1 MRKQAS
7 IFRFSSRKDMIN
19 QKHLFALEEDITYL
33 NGAAYAPM
41 LKTAVEKG
49 TEGMLMKAIRPFTIN
64 PQVHFDPAER
74 TQKLF
79 ARLLN
84 IDNPQRVAIIP
95 AVSYGMAVVA
105 NNLHRLPDIKSK
117 KHVLLI
123 QDEFPNNVY
132 AFERVCQQLSLSY
145 HTIAK
150 PDTKENRGQLW
161 NERILNEI
169 NQETAMIV
177 VPNIHWIY
185 GVKFNLAEISKRCK
199 EVGALMIVDATQSVG
214 ALDFNV
220 DTIQPDAVI
229 CAGYKWLLGPYS
241 IGLAYFGE
249 FFDDGIPVE
258 ETWLNRID
266 SEKFA
271 QLIRYERA
279 YRPFAQRYNAGEY
292 SQFIQLPML
301 ENSLSQIL
309 DWGVDAIQEYCKSIT
324 QKPLEALM
332 KLGCSLESE
341 AFRGHHLLGISLP
354 EGVDNQ
360 GFTEQLLNNKI
371 FISNRGV
378 AIRVSPNVYNT
389 EDDMWALVEVL
400 EHALHSKS

>member
-1 MRKQAS
+1 MT
-7 IFRFSSRKDMIN
+7 N
-19 QKHLFALEEDITYL
+19 QKHLFALEEGITYL

-41 LKTAVEKG
+41 LRTSIEKG
-49 TEGMLMKAIRPFTIN
+49 TEGMLMKASRPFTIN
-64 PQVHFDPAER
+64 PQSHFEPAQR
-74 TQKLF
+74 VQKLF

-84 IDNPQRVAIIP
+84 IDNSERVAIIS

-105 NNLHRLPDIKSK
+105 NNLHRLAGISTK
-117 KHVLLI
+117 KHIILI

-132 AFERVCQQLSLSY
+132 AFERVCRQLSLSY
-145 HTIAK
+145 HTVAK
-150 PDTKENRGQLW
+150 PDTSENRGQLW
-161 NERILNEI
+161 NEKVLNEI
-169 NQETAMIV
+169 TDETAMVV

-185 GVKFNLAEISKRCK
+185 GVKFNLAAISKRCK

-214 ALDFNV
+214 AMSFDV
-220 DTIQPDAVI
+220 KEIQPDAVI

-249 FFDDGIPVE
+249 FFDEGIPVE
-258 ETWLNRID
+258 ESWLNRMD

-301 ENSLSQIL
+301 EDSIRQIL
-309 DWGVDAIQEYCKSIT
+309 DWGVDSIQQHCRSIT
-324 QKPLEALM
+324 QKPLEALLG
-332 KLGCSLESE
+332 LGCSLEPE
-341 AFRGHHLLGISLP
+341 TYRGHHLLGISLP
-354 EGVDNQ
+354 QGIDNQ

-371 FISNRGV
+371 IISNRGV
-378 AIRVSPNVYNT
+378 AIRVSPNVYNS
-389 EDDMWALVEVL
+389 EQDMWALVEIL
-400 EHALHSKS
+400 ERCLR

>member
-1 MRKQAS
+1 
-7 IFRFSSRKDMIN
+7 MIN
-19 QKHLFALEEDITYL
+19 QKHLFALEEGITYL

-41 LKTAVEKG
+41 LKTTIEKG
-49 TEGMLMKAIRPFTIN
+49 SAGMMMKASRPFTIN
-64 PQVHFDPAER
+64 PQAHFDPAER

-84 IDNPQRVAIIP
+84 IDNHQRVAIIS

-117 KHVLLI
+117 RHIILI

-132 AFERVCQQLSLSY
+132 AFERVCGQLSLTY
-145 HTIAK
+145 QTIAK
-150 PDTKENRGQLW
+150 PDTTENRGQLW
-161 NERILNEI
+161 NERLLNEI
-169 NQETAMIV
+169 NQETAMVV
-177 VPNIHWIY
+177 VPHIHWIY
-185 GVKFNLAEISKRCK
+185 GVKFNLAAISKRCK
-199 EVGALMIVDATQSVG
+199 EAGALLIVDATQSVG
-214 ALDFNV
+214 AMNFDV
-220 DTIQPDAVI
+220 QAIQPDAVI

-249 FFDDGIPVE
+249 FFDEGVPVE
-258 ETWLNRID
+258 ESWLNRMD

-301 ENSLSQIL
+301 EDSLTQIFN
-309 DWGVDAIQEYCKSIT
+309 WGVDSIQQYCRSIT
-324 QKPLEALM
+324 QKPLQALID
-332 KLGCSLESE
+332 LGCSLESE
-341 AFRGHHLLGISLP
+341 AYRGHHLLGISLP
-354 EGVDNQ
+354 EGIDNA

-371 FISNRGV
+371 IISNRGV

-400 EHALHSKS
+400 DRSLK

>member
-1 MRKQAS
+1 MT
-7 IFRFSSRKDMIN
+7 N
-19 QKHLFALEEDITYL
+19 QKHLFALEEGITYL

-41 LKTAVEKG
+41 LKTSIEKG
-49 TEGMLMKAIRPFTIN
+49 TEGIHMKASRPFTIN
-64 PQVHFDPAER
+64 PQSHFDPAER
-74 TQKLF
+74 VQKLF

-84 IDNPQRVAIIP
+84 IDNSQRVAIIS

-105 NNLHRLPDIKSK
+105 NNLHRLPDISNK
-117 KHVLLI
+117 KHIILI

-132 AFERVCQQLSLSY
+132 AFERVCQQLSLTY
-145 HTIAK
+145 LTVAK
-150 PDTKENRGQLW
+150 PETLENRGQLW

-169 NQETAMIV
+169 NRETSMVV

-185 GVKFNLAEISKRCK
+185 GVKFNLQAISKRCK

-214 ALDFNV
+214 AMDFDV
-220 DTIQPDAVI
+220 QTIQPDAVI

-249 FFDDGIPVE
+249 FFDEGVPVE
-258 ETWLNRID
+258 ESWLNRMD

-301 ENSLSQIL
+301 EDALVQIL
-309 DWGVDAIQEYCKSIT
+309 DWGVDTIQQYCQSIS
-324 QKPLEALM
+324 QKPLQALIN
-332 KLGCSLESE
+332 LGCSLESE
-341 AFRGHHLLGISLP
+341 AYRGHHLLGISLP
-354 EGVDNQ
+354 QGVDNQ
-360 GFTEQLLNNKI
+360 GFTEQLLSNKI
-371 FISNRGV
+371 IISNRGV
-378 AIRVSPNVYNT
+378 AIRVSPNVYNI
-389 EDDMWALVEVL
+389 EEDMWALVEVL
-400 EHALHSKS
+400 EKSLK

>member
-1 MRKQAS
+1 
-7 IFRFSSRKDMIN
+7 MIN
-19 QKHLFALEEDITYL
+19 QKHLFALEEGITYL

-41 LKTAVEKG
+41 LKTAIEKG
-49 TEGMLMKAIRPFTIN
+49 KEGMLMKAGRPFAIN
-64 PQVHFDPAER
+64 PQAHFDPAER
-74 TQKLF
+74 TRKLF

-105 NNLHRLPDIKSK
+105 NNLHRLPDVKTK
-117 KHVLLI
+117 KHILLI

-132 AFERVCQQLSLSY
+132 AFERVCAQLSLTY
-145 HTIAK
+145 HTVAK
-150 PDTKENRGQLW
+150 PDTSDNRGQLW

-169 NQETAMIV
+169 SNETAMV
-177 VPNIHWIY
+177 VIPNIHWIY
-185 GVKFNLAEISKRCK
+185 GVKFNLAEISGRCK
-199 EVGALMIVDATQSVG
+199 EVGALLIVDATQSVG
-214 ALDFNV
+214 AMDFDV
-220 DTIQPDAVI
+220 QAIQPDAVI

-249 FFDDGIPVE
+249 FFDEGVPVE
-258 ETWLNRID
+258 ESWLNRMD

-309 DWGVDAIQEYCKSIT
+309 EWGVGSIQEYCRNIT
-324 QKPLEALM
+324 QKPLQALIN
-332 KLGCSLESE
+332 LGCSLESE
-341 AFRGHHLLGISLP
+341 VFRGHHLLGINLP
-354 EGVDNQ
+354 QGVDNQ
-360 GFTEQLLNNKI
+360 VFTEQLLSNKI
-371 FISNRGV
+371 IISNRGV

-400 EHALHSKS
+400 ERTLK